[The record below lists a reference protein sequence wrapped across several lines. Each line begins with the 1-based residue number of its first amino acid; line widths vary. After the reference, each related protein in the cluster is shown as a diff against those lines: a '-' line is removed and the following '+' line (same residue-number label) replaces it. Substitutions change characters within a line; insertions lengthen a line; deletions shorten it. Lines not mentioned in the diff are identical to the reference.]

1 MTVTRITGTAAM
13 AASLVLLAACQ
24 TPQGRQ
30 DELAR
35 ICADPVNRAPGSFYW
50 GECQSLY
57 PSTEQQLQKNFLR
70 NAPSNR

>member
-1 MTVTRITGTAAM
+1 MKTPYLAAGL
-13 AASLVLLAACQ
+13 AVALGLILAACQ

>member
-1 MTVTRITGTAAM
+1 MKTPYLAAG
-13 AASLVLLAACQ
+13 LAVALGLILSACQ

>member
-1 MTVTRITGTAAM
+1 MKTPYLAAG
-13 AASLVLLAACQ
+13 LAVAFGLILSACQ